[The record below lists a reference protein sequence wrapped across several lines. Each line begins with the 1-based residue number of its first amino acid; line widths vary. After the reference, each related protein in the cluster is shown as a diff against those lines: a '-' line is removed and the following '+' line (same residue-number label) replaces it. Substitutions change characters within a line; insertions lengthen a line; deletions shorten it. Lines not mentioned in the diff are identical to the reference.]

1 MMLVLVVLWAITH
14 VYKGLTGDAELY
26 AVQALAKI
34 RPGLAA
40 DLYLQNVS
48 QDRFTIFSP
57 LYAWFIGLL
66 GLQTAALSLT
76 LLFTAGFLGAAW
88 MLAREL
94 SSAATACLAV
104 AALIMLKGTYGS
116 YGVFSYAENW
126 LTARTLAEA
135 LVAASL
141 ALHFIGRRNLGLL
154 LAVAAL
160 AIHPIMALPGVLLL
174 LGMRLPLRIGLA
186 GLGLGVTTALGLS
199 VEASLHP
206 RSSGLLAVI
215 DPAWL
220 EVVKERSQ
228 FLFLQYWTADDW
240 EVNSRPFACLAFYT
254 LVVDGRLRKLCIV
267 AMMVGAG
274 GLMVALIAGLVGPVA
289 LLVQGQAWRWAWL
302 TAFLSVLL
310 LAPVTQRLWR
320 DEKCGPI
327 CALLLVLA
335 WTFSVMDYDLCVVLA
350 AAIWLVRKRIDASAA
365 RYLRW
370 AAAAL
375 GLVVA
380 AWLLANSWTTLTSAS
395 PETGRDPLLIADLRN
410 IFGLGVS
417 AVAFVLLLQY
427 AIRSTRSI
435 LVLASISAALIAVAV
450 VTLPGTLMR
459 SQRDGTAGEV
469 REFADWRAAI
479 PPAATV
485 YVVPLH
491 NSAAFAWFTLERPSY
506 LSVDQSAGVVFSRA
520 TAFEVKRRSE
530 VLRPLMD
537 PDWRLL
543 TQNIQRHAGRKIDN
557 SPMPLTRA
565 GLVSICDDPVLDF
578 VVAKENVGFEPLVH
592 AHAGNWKNWNLY
604 DCRRVRS
611 RAPV

>member
-1 MMLVLVVLWAITH
+1 MTLVLVALWAITH

-66 GLQTAALSLT
+66 GLQSAALTLT
-76 LLFTAGFLGAAW
+76 LLLTAGFLGAAW
-88 MLAREL
+88 VLAREL
-94 SSAATACLAV
+94 STAATAFLAV

-135 LVAASL
+135 MVAASL
-141 ALHFIGRRNLGLL
+141 ALHFMGRRNLALL
-154 LAVAAL
+154 LAATAL

-174 LGMRLPLRIGLA
+174 LCMRLPLRIGVL
-186 GLGLGVTTALGLS
+186 GLGLGVATALGMA
-199 VEASLHP
+199 VEGSLHP
-206 RSSGLLAVI
+206 RSSGLLTVF

-240 EVNSRPFACLAFYT
+240 EVNSRPFAYLAFYA
-254 LVVDGRLRKLCIV
+254 LVVDGRLRKLCIA

-274 GLMVALIAGLVGPVA
+274 GLMVALVAGLMGPA
-289 LLVQGQAWRWAWL
+289 ILVQGQAWRWTWL
-302 TAFLSVLL
+302 TAFVSVLL
-310 LAPVTQRLWR
+310 LAPVTQTVWR

-327 CALLLVLA
+327 CALLLILG
-335 WTFSVMDYDLCVVLA
+335 WTFSVMDYDLCVALA
-350 AAIWLVRKRIDASAA
+350 AALWLVRNRVDAGAA

-380 AWLLANSWTTLTSAS
+380 AWLLANSWTTLFSAS
-395 PETGRDPLLIADLRN
+395 PETGRDPVFIADLRN

-417 AVAFVLLLQY
+417 AAAVVLLLHHV
-427 AIRSTRSI
+427 IRSSASI
-435 LVLASISAALIAVAV
+435 VVLASMSAALIAVAA
-450 VTLPGTLMR
+450 VTLPGSLMR
-459 SQRDGTAGEV
+459 SQRDGTPSEV
-469 REFADWRAAI
+469 GEFADWRAVI
-479 PPAATV
+479 PAAATV

-520 TAFEVKRRSE
+520 TAFEVERRSE
-530 VLRPLMD
+530 VLRSLMD

-543 TQNIQRHAGRKIDN
+543 TQNLQRHAGKKIDN
-557 SPMPLTRA
+557 SPKPLTRE
-565 GLVSICDDPVLDF
+565 GLVGICGDPVLDF
-578 VVAKENVGFEPLVH
+578 VVAKENVGFDPLVH

-611 RAPV
+611 QAAA